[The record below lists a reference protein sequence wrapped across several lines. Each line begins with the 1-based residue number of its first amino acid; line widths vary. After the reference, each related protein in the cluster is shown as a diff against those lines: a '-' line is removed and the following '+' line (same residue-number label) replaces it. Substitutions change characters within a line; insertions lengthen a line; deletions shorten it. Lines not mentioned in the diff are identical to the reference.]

1 MLAVRGDDRLRA
13 VVLALKAARRD
24 VKNEIARATRQ
35 TMNPVWRDAVAK
47 NARTDLDRKVIAQG
61 ARIAAGNPPVAYAAQ
76 SKRRLHGGL
85 VPVERWHAVEF
96 GANPNEVTTYDRK
109 SPKGG
114 KHDVTRHTQRQ
125 LPPRYRK
132 GRVAYPAL
140 KEFVPRLTSLWVQI
154 VVRVFNEAVEKGER

>member
-35 TMNPVWRDAVAK
+35 TMNPVWRDAVA
-47 NARTDLDRKVIAQG
+47 ARAKSDLDRKVIAAG

-76 SKRRLHGGL
+76 SKRRLPGGL

-96 GANPNEVTTYDRK
+96 GANPDKVTDYDRR
-109 SPKGG
+109 SPTGG
-114 KHDVTRHTQRQ
+114 THDVTRHTQRQ

-132 GRVAYPAL
+132 GRIAYPAL
-140 KEFVPRLTSLWVQI
+140 AEFVPRLTSLWVQI
-154 VVRVFNEAVEKGER
+154 VVRVFNEAVERGER